1 MKKAGIEGTVL
12 FFGSARSRTKEQHK
26 QKFEEMKAAGED
38 TARLEKTEWMCD
50 LHERLEV
57 LAEKVKPDE
66 GAKARK
72 KAGSKR
78 QQHTVQPK
86 N

>member
-57 LAEKVKPDE
+57 LAEKVGIFLTNPQFQKVGILTGGGP
-66 GAKARK
+66 
-72 KAGSKR
+72 
-78 QQHTVQPK
+78 
-86 N
+86 